1 MHLVADGSGL
11 GNGAQRQQD
20 TRVGSAGS
28 AGTRDVAAGRLRP
41 AAADLLRGDKSL
53 VPRNAP
59 DAAPPE
65 RLFGRDVAGPTWA
78 GQCVDRVRLWAI
90 QYIMCKRRL
99 AARGPS
105 SSQTGS
111 WRT

>member
-59 DAAPPE
+59 EAAPPE

-78 GQCVDRVRLWAI
+78 SA
-90 QYIMCKRRL
+90 
-99 AARGPS
+99 
-105 SSQTGS
+105 
-111 WRT
+111 